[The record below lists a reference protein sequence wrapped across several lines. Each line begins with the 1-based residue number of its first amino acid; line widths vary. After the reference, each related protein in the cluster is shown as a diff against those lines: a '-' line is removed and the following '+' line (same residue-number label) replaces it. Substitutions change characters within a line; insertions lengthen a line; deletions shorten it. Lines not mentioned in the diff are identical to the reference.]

1 MATDVATAVER
12 WAQAAGQG
20 QQRYTEGIQ
29 STTKDP
35 TALAIAQSGKL
46 VSNFQQSVSSGR
58 WARNLAK
65 SGKAGWQAAALAKA
79 GNYGTGIAAGRGK
92 FEAAMGVW
100 LPIINQAAAQVQSM
114 PKATIE
120 DSAARSRAFMVALHN
135 AKQSR

>member
-20 QQRYTEGIQ
+20 QQRYTEGVQ
-29 STTKDP
+29 NTTKDP
-35 TALAIAQSGKL
+35 TALAIAQSNKL
-46 VSNFQQSVSSGR
+46 VSNFQQAVSSGR

-65 SGKAGWQAAALAKA
+65 AGKAGWQAATLAKA
-79 GNYGTGIAAGRGK
+79 GNYGTGIAAGRSK
-92 FEAAMGVW
+92 FEAAMTTW
-100 LPIINQAAAQVQSM
+100 LPIINQAAQQVQSM

>member
-29 STTKDP
+29 NTTKDP
-35 TALAIAQSGKL
+35 TALAVAQSGKL
-46 VSNFQQSVSSGR
+46 VANFQQSVTSGR

-65 SGKAGWQAAALAKA
+65 AGKAGWQAASLAKA

-92 FEAAMGVW
+92 FEAAMQTW

-114 PKATIE
+114 PSATIE